1 MNAQEFEK
9 YKGKSVLLDGEIFP
23 IVGYDPNDDK
33 TDLVIGIA
41 DSSGWEYNP
50 NVPYHL
56 VIMKKSISYWFADK
70 TDIIND

>member
-9 YKGKSVLLDGEIFP
+9 YKWKSVLLDGEIFP

-33 TDLVIGIA
+33 TDLVIGIS

-56 VIMKKSISYWFADK
+56 AIMKKSISYWFADK
-70 TDIIND
+70 TDVIND